1 MELIQKIKSH
11 KKYKTL
17 SDDIVKKELNKLLKS
32 GHFKEPF
39 SKNQEKTIIKKV
51 REKLHRIYS
60 SYQSRKKNKRE
71 KILEELKLAVEKKAK
86 NQIQQTNKVEKK
98 FVVPLSSK
106 PIKQTQELNW
116 FTIKGITEKLL
127 SLTLSTKERL
137 PYYLFIY
144 NKIFKITGIPKTIID
159 LGSGLNPVSYPYM
172 NLSNINYYAYDI
184 DISDIDFLN
193 RYFYLMKKVG
203 INGKA
208 EIKDISTLKVDNLS
222 KADIVFM
229 FKLIDLIDEKKRKTS
244 KDLMKDL
251 FEKNKTKFIVASFS
265 TKTLTR
271 KPMNLP
277 RRIGFEKML
286 SLMNLKFNSFSI
298 ENEIFYVIKSLQYTS
313 EQLQK

>member
-1 MELIQKIKSH
+1 M
-11 KKYKTL
+11 
-17 SDDIVKKELNKLLKS
+17 
-32 GHFKEPF
+32 
-39 SKNQEKTIIKKV
+39 
-51 REKLHRIYS
+51 
-60 SYQSRKKNKRE
+60 
-71 KILEELKLAVEKKAK
+71 
-86 NQIQQTNKVEKK
+86 
-98 FVVPLSSK
+98 
-106 PIKQTQELNW
+106 
-116 FTIKGITEKLL
+116 
-127 SLTLSTKERL
+127 
-137 PYYLFIY
+137 
-144 NKIFKITGIPKTIID
+144 
-159 LGSGLNPVSYPYM
+159 SYPYM